1 MREAF
6 PKASGLQRAAETVA
20 SGSADKIRA
29 AGFDVIE
36 DPTNK
41 FPNHARIIRPNWEAG
56 FNDYNLGKLS
66 DALGSTTKCL

>member
-6 PKASGLQRAAETVA
+6 PKARGLLRAAETVA

-41 FPNHARIIRPNWEAG
+41 FPNHARIIHPNGEAG

-66 DALGSTTKCL
+66 DALGSTTKYL